1 VIEPLV
7 YTVEEAAELL
17 GIGRSSCFE
26 AVKRG
31 EIPSVR
37 LGRRILIPKARLH
50 ELLTGRGPTNECPE
64 RIDPPEGNG
73 RTERMPDDGGRSE
86 G

>member
-1 VIEPLV
+1 MPEALV
-7 YTVEEAAELL
+7 YRVEEAAELL

-37 LGRRILIPKARLH
+37 LGRRILIPKHRLH
-50 ELLTGRGPTNECPE
+50 ELLNADTPADEGPE
-64 RIDPPEGNG
+64 RIDPPADNG
-73 RTERMPDDGGRSE
+73 RVERMRDDGVQTRA
-86 G
+86 